1 MAHSLREPANFGAS
15 ATLNTTPASNIA
27 SLFAEGLAL
36 HQAGRLSAAEKIYC
50 QILQSQPDH
59 FDSLHLRGVIFHQR
73 GNHAEAV
80 SQIDFALR
88 SNPDHIYAL
97 NNRGV
102 ILHDLKRF
110 DEALA
115 SYDRAIAVRPDYAE
129 ALSNR
134 GNTLQA
140 LQRFEEALASY
151 DRAITAQLD
160 YAEALS
166 NRGTTLHALQRLEEA
181 LASYDRALTVRPDYA
196 EALSNRGNT
205 LQALQRFEEAL
216 ASCDHALTFRQ
227 DHVEALVYR
236 GNALHMLKRLE
247 EALASYDRAVAIRPE
262 HAEALSN
269 RGLTLHEL
277 NRFEEA
283 LASYDR
289 ALTVRPDYAEALYNR
304 GNTLHALQRFEE
316 ALASYDRAITAQPD
330 YAEALSNRGITLH
343 ALQRLEDALTSYD
356 RALVLR
362 PDYAEAL
369 SNRGI
374 TLVGLQRL
382 QEALTSYDRAVD
394 LKPDYAEAHFNRS
407 LALLLQGNYADGWEE
422 YEWRWKGGA
431 KGARLRRFD
440 CPQWRGEDLVG
451 KAIFLYD
458 EQGYGD
464 AIQFLRYVP
473 LVALRGG
480 RVILEVS
487 QALLR
492 LVERL
497 DGAAQ
502 VFASGGTV
510 PSVDFYCPLLSLPV
524 AFSTTIANIPSGVPY
539 LAADSAE
546 VAAWSRRLVDLE
558 GVRVGLVWA
567 GSSRPGLPEADRIDR
582 RRSITLRHFAKLA
595 DVRGVS
601 FVSLQKGQ
609 PRSQT
614 LSPPPGLLVH
624 DWTDELHD
632 FGDTAALIECLDL
645 VISVDT
651 SVVHLAAALGKPVW
665 LLNRFDTCW
674 RWLLGR
680 DDSPWYPTLRQFRQP
695 KPGDWDSVVMDVR
708 AALTAARTASMR
720 HARRPNA
727 SGSMQ

>member
-115 SYDRAIAVRPDYAE
+115 SYDRAIA
-129 ALSNR
+129 
-134 GNTLQA
+134 
-140 LQRFEEALASY
+140 
-151 DRAITAQLD
+151 
-160 YAEALS
+160 
-166 NRGTTLHALQRLEEA
+166 
-181 LASYDRALTVRPDYA
+181 VRPDYA

-651 SVVHLAAALGKPVW
+651 SVVHLAGALGKPVW
-665 LLNRFDTCW
+665 LLNCFNACW

-727 SGSMQ
+727 SGSTQ

>member
-140 LQRFEEALASY
+140 LQR
-151 DRAITAQLD
+151 
-160 YAEALS
+160 
-166 NRGTTLHALQRLEEA
+166 LEEA

-216 ASCDHALTFRQ
+216 ASCDYALTFRQ

-289 ALTVRPDYAEALYNR
+289 ALTV
-304 GNTLHALQRFEE
+304 
-316 ALASYDRAITAQPD
+316 
-330 YAEALSNRGITLH
+330 
-343 ALQRLEDALTSYD
+343 
-356 RALVLR
+356 R

-727 SGSMQ
+727 SGSTQ

>member
-140 LQRFEEALASY
+140 LQR
-151 DRAITAQLD
+151 
-160 YAEALS
+160 
-166 NRGTTLHALQRLEEA
+166 LEEA

-216 ASCDHALTFRQ
+216 ASCDYALTFRQ

-304 GNTLHALQRFEE
+304 GNTLHALQRLEE
-316 ALASYDRAITAQPD
+316 
-330 YAEALSNRGITLH
+330 
-343 ALQRLEDALTSYD
+343 ALTSYD

-624 DWTDELHD
+624 DLTAELHD

-727 SGSMQ
+727 SGSTQ